1 MDRDEKL
8 APRNNNQ
15 ILNNKVLSNA
25 EGPPDKRMVTVH
37 LIFYRKNVYL
47 AIFFSIAILLSWHVE
62 LTVDLEICMFCLPP
76 KYLLCVEACLMLQWT
91 ITCWA
96 LPCLSAHQSFIKLAS
111 FSLNLWV
118 DVCYVYEAWAVMYN
132 Q

>member
-47 AIFFSIAILLSWHVE
+47 AIFFSIAILLS
-62 LTVDLEICMFCLPP
+62 
-76 KYLLCVEACLMLQWT
+76 
-91 ITCWA
+91 
-96 LPCLSAHQSFIKLAS
+96 
-111 FSLNLWV
+111 
-118 DVCYVYEAWAVMYN
+118 
-132 Q
+132 